1 MHTLH
6 FSAEPAVAITLA
18 PNALAS
24 WMAVVPMPL
33 VPPCTRNHS
42 PAASRPRSNTL
53 FQTVKKVSGTAAA
66 RTMSS
71 PAGMGRAMLSSAMA
85 YCA

>member
-1 MHTLH
+1 MHL
-6 FSAEPAVAITLA
+6 SAEPAVAITLA

-24 WMAVVPMPL
+24 WIAVVPMPL

-53 FQTVKKVSGTAAA
+53 FHTVKNVSGTAAA
-66 RTMSS
+66 CTMSS
-71 PAGMGRAMLSSAMA
+71 PPGIGSATASSAMVYSA
-85 YCA
+85 